1 MRIFLVATM
10 IAALTLPAYSQ
21 MGGGGRKGG
30 GGREDSQKSAQDPE
44 KKKRDEKQFND
55 AIKRI
60 PTSDKKYDPWGNVRG
75 TGK

>member
-1 MRIFLVATM
+1 MRILLVATM

-21 MGGGGRKGG
+21 MGSGKGGRSAGA
-30 GGREDSQKSAQDPE
+30 QKSTEDPE
-44 KKKRDEKQFND
+44 KKKRDDKEFNE

-60 PTSDKKYDPWGNVRG
+60 PLPEKKYDPWGSVRS

>member
-1 MRIFLVATM
+1 MRIFLVAAM

-21 MGGGGRKGG
+21 MGGGKGG
-30 GGREDSQKSAQDPE
+30 GGRTSGSEKQAEDPE
-44 KKKRDEKQFND
+44 KKKRADKEFSE

-60 PTSDKKYDPWGNVRG
+60 PAPEKKYDPWGSVRG

>member
-1 MRIFLVATM
+1 MRIFLVVTM

-21 MGGGGRKGG
+21 VGGGLGGGKGGGRSEKPA
-30 GGREDSQKSAQDPE
+30 EDPE
-44 KKKRDEKQFND
+44 KKKRADKEFNE

-60 PTSDKKYDPWGNVRG
+60 PAPEKKYDPWGSVRG